1 LIFLRFIVIPIVEAM
16 KEPERF
22 PSVIIIGMSIVTSI
36 YILVATLSYLAYG
49 DLIQAAVLSNL
60 PQPNNLTI
68 SVQLLYS
75 LAIIL
80 T

>member
-1 LIFLRFIVIPIVEAM
+1 M

-22 PSVIIIGMSIVTSI
+22 PTVIIVGMAVVTTV
-36 YILVATLSYLAYG
+36 YITVATLSYLAYG
-49 DLIQAAVLSNL
+49 DLIQAAVISNL
-60 PQPNNLTI
+60 PQPNNLSI

>member
-1 LIFLRFIVIPIVEAM
+1 M

-22 PSVIIIGMSIVTSI
+22 PSVIIIGMAVVTIV
-36 YILVATLSYLAYG
+36 YITIATLSYLAYG
-49 DLIQAAVLSNL
+49 DLIQAAVISNL
-60 PQPNNLTI
+60 PQPNNLTT
-68 SVQLLYS
+68 SVQILYS

>member
-1 LIFLRFIVIPIVEAM
+1 M

-22 PSVIIIGMSIVTSI
+22 PTVIIVGMAVVTTV
-36 YILVATLSYLAYG
+36 YITVATLSYLAYG
-49 DLIQAAVLSNL
+49 DLVQAAVISNL
-60 PQPNNLTI
+60 PQPNNLSI

>member
-1 LIFLRFIVIPIVEAM
+1 M

-22 PSVIIIGMSIVTSI
+22 PSVIIIGMTIVTTI

-60 PQPNNLTI
+60 PQPNNLSI

>member
-1 LIFLRFIVIPIVEAM
+1 MIPIVEAM

-22 PSVIIIGMSIVTSI
+22 PTVIIVGMAVVTTV
-36 YILVATLSYLAYG
+36 YITVATLSYLAYG
-49 DLIQAAVLSNL
+49 DLIQAAVISNL
-60 PQPNNLTI
+60 PQPNNLSI